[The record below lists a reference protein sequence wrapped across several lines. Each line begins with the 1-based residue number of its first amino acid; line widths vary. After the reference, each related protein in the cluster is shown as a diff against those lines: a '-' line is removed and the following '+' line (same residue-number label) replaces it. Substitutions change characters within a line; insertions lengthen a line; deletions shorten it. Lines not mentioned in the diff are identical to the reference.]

1 MLLQRQLMIWFSFSW
16 LISFFELWN
25 LWISHF
31 MTSRKYSS
39 FLTLSMQTKSIIFCT
54 NVGNWKLMLSIK
66 VMKIS
71 LLVSMRLVSKFLN
84 RTMYQLTTISRVLA
98 YSLFTTYKNQM
109 IKKWKMKKWTYHWIF
124 ISAEL
129 VFELLEYV
137 FKIVFVFHDV
147 KDKLQHLFVDLL
159 YQVLELLSLTVNQN
173 DFDYVWKLFF
183 EHFIQKRFLLLHDIL
198 VLLRQI
204 LSRFFQ
210 HLLGFLHPQIVVLF
224 KRIDKLV
231 QPI

>member
-1 MLLQRQLMIWFSFSW
+1 MLLHRQLMIWFSFSW

-71 LLVSMRLVSKFLN
+71 LFVSMRLVSKFLN

-98 YSLFTTYKNQM
+98 YSLFTTYKNQI
-109 IKKWKMKKWTYHWIF
+109 IKRWKMKINLPLNFYLRGTRFWASWICSQNHFCLSWCQGQVAAPFCWSFVPGPRIAFSDCISKWFRLCLETVLWTFYSKTL
-124 ISAEL
+124 SAPAWYTCPPPTDSQPPL
-129 VFELLEYV
+129 SASPR
-137 FKIVFVFHDV
+137 IPPSTDCSP
-147 KDKLQHLFVDLL
+147 LQK
-159 YQVLELLSLTVNQN
+159 N
-173 DFDYVWKLFF
+173 W
-183 EHFIQKRFLLLHDIL
+183 
-198 VLLRQI
+198 
-204 LSRFFQ
+204 
-210 HLLGFLHPQIVVLF
+210 
-224 KRIDKLV
+224 
-231 QPI
+231 